1 MTTPRYLPLRP
12 LRLSLDGLAGRVGL
26 HPELIRRFV
35 ALGLLDPDVTASGEL
50 LFRPSDVY
58 TVARIQRLRAGLSLN
73 YASIGLVMDLL
84 DEIDE
89 LQRAAAGSTPT
100 RPLAHRTVRPVRT
113 SRS

>member
-12 LRLSLDGLAGRVGL
+12 VRLSLDGFAGRVGL
-26 HPELIRRFV
+26 HPEQIRRFV

-50 LFRPSDVY
+50 RFRPSDVY
-58 TVARIQRLRAGLSLN
+58 TVARIERLRVGLSLN

-84 DEIDE
+84 DEIDM
-89 LQRAAAGSTPT
+89 LHHAAARSAQA
-100 RPLAHRTVRPVRT
+100 RPPADRNAHT